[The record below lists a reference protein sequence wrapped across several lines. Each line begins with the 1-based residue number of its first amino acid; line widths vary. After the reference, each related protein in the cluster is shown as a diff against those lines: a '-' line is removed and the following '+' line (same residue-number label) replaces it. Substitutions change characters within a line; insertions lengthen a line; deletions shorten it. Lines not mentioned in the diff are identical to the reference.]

1 MHNYK
6 QLEVWKKGIDLA
18 SVIYTLTKKFPKEEK
33 FGIISQM
40 RRCAVSI
47 SSNIAEGA
55 GRNSD
60 NEFRYFLNISFGSC
74 SELETQLIISHRLQY
89 LTEEEFEG
97 ISSDLAE
104 IQKMIYTLIQKFY

>member
-18 SVIYTLTKKFPKEEK
+18 SVIYTVTKKFPKEEK

-40 RRCAVSI
+40 RRCVVSI

-60 NEFRYFLNISFGSC
+60 NEFRHFLNISFGSC

-89 LTEEEFEG
+89 LAKEEFEK
-97 ISSDLAE
+97 ISSYLAE
-104 IQKMIYTLIQKFY
+104 IQKMIYTLIQKFS

>member
-18 SVIYTLTKKFPKEEK
+18 TIIYALTKKFPKEEK

-40 RRCAVSI
+40 RRCVVSI

-60 NEFRYFLNISFGSC
+60 KEFRQFLNISFGSC
-74 SELETQLIISHRLQY
+74 SEL
-89 LTEEEFEG
+89 
-97 ISSDLAE
+97 
-104 IQKMIYTLIQKFY
+104 

>member
-6 QLEVWKKGIDLA
+6 QLEVWKKGIHLA
-18 SVIYTLTKKFPKEEK
+18 TSIYKLTKEFPKEEK

-40 RRCAVSI
+40 RRCSVSI

-60 NEFRYFLNISFGSC
+60 NEFRQFLNISFGSC
-74 SELETQLIISHRLQY
+74 SELETQLIISHKLEY
-89 LTEEEFEG
+89 LAKSEFEK
-97 ISSDLAE
+97 ISSDLSE
-104 IQKMIYTLIQKFY
+104 IQKMIYTLIQKFS

>member
-6 QLEVWKKGIDLA
+6 QLEVWKKGIELA
-18 SVIYTLTKKFPKEEK
+18 SAIYQVTQKYPEEEK

-47 SSNIAEGA
+47 SSNVAEGA

-60 NEFRYFLNISFGSC
+60 KEFRQFLNISFGSC
-74 SELETQLIISHRLQY
+74 SELETQLIISHNLKY
-89 LTEEEFEG
+89 LAKEEFEN

-104 IQKMIYTLIQKFY
+104 IQKMIYTLIQKFS

>member
-6 QLEVWKKGIDLA
+6 QLDVWNRGIELA
-18 SVIYTLTKKFPKEEK
+18 ASIYELTNDFPKEEK

-40 RRCAVSI
+40 RRSAVSI

-60 NEFRYFLNISFGSC
+60 NEFRQFLNISFGSC
-74 SELETQLIISHRLQY
+74 SELETQLIICIKLGYISDKESEKLLGE
-89 LTEEEFEG
+89 LT
-97 ISSDLAE
+97 E
-104 IQKMIYTLIQKFY
+104 IQKMIFTLIKKFS

>member
-6 QLEVWKKGIDLA
+6 QLEVWKKAVDLA
-18 SVIYTLTKKFPKEEK
+18 VRVYAVTKNFPSEER
-33 FGIISQM
+33 FGITSQM

-60 NEFRYFLNISFGSC
+60 NEFRHFLNIAFGSC
-74 SELETQLIISHRLQY
+74 SELETQLIISDKLGY
-89 LTEEEFEG
+89 LSKNELEEVT
-97 ISSDLAE
+97 SDVSE
-104 IQKMIYTLIQKFY
+104 VQRIIFTLIKKFG

>member
-6 QLEVWKKGIDLA
+6 QLEVWNKGIELA
-18 SVIYTLTKKFPKEEK
+18 SAIYKVTKNFPNEEK

-40 RRCAVSI
+40 RRSSVSI

-60 NEFRYFLNISFGSC
+60 NEFRQFLNISFGSC
-74 SELETQLIISHRLQY
+74 SELETQLIISQNLEY
-89 LTEEEFEG
+89 LTEDEFEE
-97 ISSDLAE
+97 IATELNE
-104 IQKMIYTLIQKFY
+104 IQRMLFTLIKKFS

>member
-6 QLEVWKKGIDLA
+6 QLEVWNKGVDLA
-18 SVIYTLTKKFPKEEK
+18 SAIYKVTKNFPKEEK

-40 RRCAVSI
+40 RRCSVSI

-60 NEFRYFLNISFGSC
+60 NEFRQFLNIAFGSC
-74 SELETQLIISHRLQY
+74 SELETQLIISQNLEY
-89 LTEEEFEG
+89 LTKDEFEE
-97 ISSDLAE
+97 ITAELIE
-104 IQKMIYTLIQKFY
+104 IQRMLFTLIKKFS

>member
-6 QLEVWKKGIDLA
+6 QLEVWNKAVELA
-18 SVIYTLTKKFPKEEK
+18 SSIYSVTKKFPEEEK

-40 RRCAVSI
+40 RRCSVSI

-60 NEFRYFLNISFGSC
+60 KEFRQFLNISFGSC
-74 SELETQLIISHRLQY
+74 SELETQLIISHNLEY
-89 LTEEEFEG
+89 LTESEFEK
-97 ISSDLAE
+97 ITAELTE
-104 IQKMIYTLIQKFY
+104 IQRMLFTLIKKFS

>member
-6 QLEVWKKGIDLA
+6 QLEVWNKGIDLA
-18 SVIYTLTKKFPKEEK
+18 AAIYEVTKSFPKEEK

-40 RRCAVSI
+40 RRCSVSI

-60 NEFRYFLNISFGSC
+60 NEFRHFLNISFGSC
-74 SELETQLIISHRLQY
+74 SELEPQLIISQKLGY
-89 LTEEEFEG
+89 LPSKEFEKLSFKL
-97 ISSDLAE
+97 IE
-104 IQKMIYTLIQKFY
+104 IQKMIFTLIKKFS

>member
-6 QLEVWKKGIDLA
+6 QLEVWSKGIELA
-18 SVIYTLTKKFPKEEK
+18 ASIYDLTKNFPSEEK

-40 RRCAVSI
+40 RRSAVSI

-74 SELETQLIISHRLQY
+74 SELETQLIISKKLGY
-89 LTEEEFEG
+89 LPAEEFES
-97 ISSDLAE
+97 ISKDLTE
-104 IQKMIYTLIQKFY
+104 IQKMVFTLIKKFS

>member
-6 QLEVWKKGIDLA
+6 QLDVWSRGIELA
-18 SVIYTLTKKFPKEEK
+18 ASIYETTKNFPNEEK

-40 RRCAVSI
+40 RRSAVSI

-60 NEFRYFLNISFGSC
+60 KEFRRFLNISFGSC
-74 SELETQLIISHRLQY
+74 SELETQLIISLKLGY
-89 LTEEEFEG
+89 LSGEESENLLSE
-97 ISSDLAE
+97 LTE
-104 IQKMIYTLIQKFY
+104 IQKMIFTLIKKFS